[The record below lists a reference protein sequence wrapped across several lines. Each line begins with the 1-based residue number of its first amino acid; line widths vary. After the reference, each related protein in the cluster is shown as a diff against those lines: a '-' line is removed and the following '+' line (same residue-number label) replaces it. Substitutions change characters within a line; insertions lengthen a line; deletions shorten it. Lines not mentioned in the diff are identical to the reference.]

1 MVAIIAGWRNLK
13 KKMVLGI
20 SEISDACVVYCL
32 VVGLLVSWLVSSI
45 NAAQGHWL
53 IACIKY
59 GLLSSYVAWNL
70 RICDTLFWLGC
81 C

>member
-32 VVGLLVSWLVSSI
+32 VVGLLVLWLVSSI
-45 NAAQGHWL
+45 NAAQVHGF
-53 IACIKY
+53 IAYIKY

-70 RICDTLFWLGC
+70 
-81 C
+81 